1 MRRVV
6 ITGVGLI
13 TPAGTGTEK
22 SWKNIV
28 EGKSGI
34 GTITRFDASAYPV
47 KIAGE
52 VKDFHVEHFI
62 DAKEIPKMDLFIQ
75 FAIGASIFAL
85 EDAGLSPEGFENP
98 ERVGVIIGAGF
109 GGLPAIEHN
118 HSILLKGG
126 ARRITPFFIPM
137 VIPNLASGW
146 VSILTGAK
154 GINLSI
160 STACSAG
167 LHAVGEAYRY
177 IKEGKADIIICG
189 GTEASISPL
198 AIAGFSSMKALS
210 RRNDE
215 PQKASRPFEKNRD
228 GFVIGEGAGILI
240 LEEYECAKKREAEIY
255 AEIVGYGVNSD
266 AHHITSPS
274 PEGKGAEECMKLAL
288 HDAKITPEEIEYINA
303 HGTSTKLNDLYE
315 TMAIKRVFKEHAYKL
330 MVSSTKSIIGHT
342 LGAAGGIECAILA
355 LTIKHSIIP
364 PTINYEEK
372 DPECDL
378 DYVPNTARE
387 KNIKT
392 GMSNSF
398 GFGGTNGCI
407 IMRRI

>member
-1 MRRVV
+1 MKRVV
-6 ITGVGLI
+6 ITGIGLI

-34 GTITRFDASAYPV
+34 KKITRFDASSYPV

-52 VKDFHVEHFI
+52 VNDFRAEDFI
-62 DAKEIPKMDLFIQ
+62 DPKDIPKMDLFIQ
-75 FAIGASIFAL
+75 FAVGASLLAL
-85 EDAGLSPEGFENP
+85 KDAGLSPGEFKNP

-109 GGLPAIEHN
+109 GGLPEIERQ
-118 HSILLKGG
+118 HSALLEGG
-126 ARRITPFFIPM
+126 PRKVTPFFIPM

-146 VSILTGAK
+146 VSIITGAK
-154 GINLSI
+154 GINLAI

-177 IKEGKADIIICG
+177 IREGKADLIICG
-189 GTEASISPL
+189 GTEAPISPL

-210 RRNDE
+210 KRNDE
-215 PQKASRPFEKNRD
+215 PEKASRPFEKNRD

-240 LEEYECAKKREAEIY
+240 LEEYESAKRRGAEIY
-255 AEIVGYGVNSD
+255 AEIVGYGANGD
-266 AHHITSPS
+266 AYHITSPA
-274 PEGKGAEECMKLAL
+274 PDGEGAKECMKLAL
-288 HDAKITPEEIEYINA
+288 EDARMNPEEIEYINA

-315 TMAIKRVFKEHAYKL
+315 TIAIKKVFGDHAYKL
-330 MVSSTKSIIGHT
+330 MVSSTKSVIGHT
-342 LGAAGGIECAILA
+342 LGAAGGIECAVLA
-355 LTIKHSIIP
+355 LTIKHGIIP

-378 DYVPNTARE
+378 DYVPNIARE
-387 KNIKT
+387 KRIT
-392 GMSNSF
+392 AGMSNSF

-407 IMRRI
+407 IMKRV